1 MSYDPT
7 LSGTLR
13 KNEFV
18 KDRRHFLLSVGF
30 CVSAVS
36 VAFCLYSHSSS
47 TFAVWASPTPQSNVS
62 DDHAKPKLV
71 AQQGLV
77 DFALW
82 SDKRIQAYKKSLGL
96 KIDRP
101 LGVLSIPRLQI
112 SAPVYDGTDD
122 LTLDRGLGRIIGT
135 GTLGN
140 DHNIGIA
147 GHRDGFFRALKD
159 IEVGDVVQISLSHSD
174 DTYVVNTVLIVKPE
188 DISVLRDRSGAGLTL
203 VTCYP
208 FYFVGHAPTR
218 FIVEA
223 SLKERV
229 PRVPSAAS
237 NRTPTEKSR

>member
-1 MSYDPT
+1 
-7 LSGTLR
+7 
-13 KNEFV
+13 
-18 KDRRHFLLSVGF
+18 
-30 CVSAVS
+30 
-36 VAFCLYSHSSS
+36 
-47 TFAVWASPTPQSNVS
+47 VS

-135 GTLGN
+135 GVLGDN
-140 DHNIGIA
+140 HNIGIA

-223 SLKERV
+223 SLKERI

-237 NRTPTEKSR
+237 NRTPAEKSR